1 MIAPD
6 VDIKTELVQRLER
19 GARLLFDLEERGERG
34 LEYEHWLSG
43 WLRLLAQYE
52 ALEAA

>member
-1 MIAPD
+1 MITTD
-6 VDIKTELVQRLER
+6 VDLRSELVERLER

-34 LEYEHWLSG
+34 AEYERWLTG

-52 ALEAA
+52 LLEGA

>member
-1 MIAPD
+1 MIATE
-6 VDIKTELVQRLER
+6 VDFRTELVERLER
-19 GARLLFDLEERGERG
+19 GSRFLFDLEERGEHG
-34 LEYEHWLSG
+34 AQYERWLSG

>member
-1 MIAPD
+1 MIAVD
-6 VDIKTELVQRLER
+6 VDMRTELLDRLER

-34 LEYEHWLSG
+34 ADYERWLLG
-43 WLRLLAQYE
+43 WLRLLEQYE